1 MVSFND
7 SSRSGQI
14 LVWVFFMFRSQ
25 TKKAGKN
32 VLSQNF
38 LTFSLAKWNQKMHHA
53 KTLNEPKYFIPPKL
67 NVCVL
72 ITLAFFFL
80 IEWPWTNKSQ
90 NFTCKWLEWKY
101 LPSSEIYN
109 VIFLSAKD
117 LAEFNLNLF
126 IVSIFYFF
134 FMLNVYGK
142 ISPRTFLLPIELILE
157 YSSCPVN
164 EIFSDFYR
172 VSFDFAFSWWRTS
185 QFCSL
190 MIWKF
195 LSFGVWNC

>member
-1 MVSFND
+1 MLKPWMNQNISFHQN
-7 SSRSGQI
+7 
-14 LVWVFFMFRSQ
+14 WMFVFW
-25 TKKAGKN
+25 
-32 VLSQNF
+32 L
-38 LTFSLAKWNQKMHHA
+38 LL
-53 KTLNEPKYFIPPKL
+53 P
-67 NVCVL
+67 
-72 ITLAFFFL
+72 FFFL

-190 MIWKF
+190 TIWKF